1 MRLINWIDKVN
12 YVHLCLGRR
21 ALVLVRY
28 EVYVYEA
35 YKLDSQGQLCL
46 PMLGEESFSFSKI

>member
-1 MRLINWIDKVN
+1 LAARKPKHLNWIAKVD

-28 EVYVYEA
+28 KVYVYEA
-35 YKLDSQGQLCL
+35 YKL
-46 PMLGEESFSFSKI
+46 EEKRE